1 MSIADVATADG
12 EDEVLGC
19 SSRTPSAC
27 RSVALPEGGVAV
39 AGGGLVE
46 TRCAAP
52 LPLEGPARLRCVGGA
67 AGAGRAWGG
76 GRAAARVGNLGA
88 RPVGGAAAGA

>member
-1 MSIADVATADG
+1 
-12 EDEVLGC
+12 
-19 SSRTPSAC
+19 
-27 RSVALPEGGVAV
+27 V

-76 GRAAARVGNLGA
+76 GRAAARVGSWESGSGVSGQWWDGPMGDGCLKQAWSLGVL
-88 RPVGGAAAGA
+88 VG